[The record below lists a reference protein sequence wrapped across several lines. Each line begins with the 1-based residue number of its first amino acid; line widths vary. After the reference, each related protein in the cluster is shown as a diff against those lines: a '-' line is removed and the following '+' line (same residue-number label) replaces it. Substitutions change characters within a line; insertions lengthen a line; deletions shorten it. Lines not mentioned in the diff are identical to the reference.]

1 MSDQLIPSAGASFQQ
16 SGQLDWVSLSR
27 SVVQISVGTLARLS
41 RAGVDA
47 YTVQVGK
54 ALCWNLE
61 LSPKVQDDLVEEIK
75 NLKCAKFCDNLLWF
89 GFGIKQFVADLAE
102 TEQGLA
108 LVGLCS
114 ALTMNYDV
122 FYAAQ
127 VLRQLC
133 LQAKA
138 PQQFVPSL
146 QQWKALV
153 RLCSGILMDS
163 PFQLLLNGLQRL
175 VRGSKPIIGQEAM
188 EPASIAKGLLNLAL
202 LSKGSIVHLSFSGGE
217 DCCWLATFAKLVLSL
232 DVAIYDAIGSLVYLS
247 QDQMSET
254 PQVSFNLDVKASNT
268 VVSAQKTSLVPRGQ
282 SLIKLE
288 ARDGSA
294 SNLSSFSTW
303 ATILHDTFGSAVD
316 ILLGDLCGQDF
327 AVFLFDMPALE
338 WLTRRGFE
346 FFDGVGQR
354 EPPPPPD
361 SARMESPMQSA
372 KRLLPELNLLQSQ
385 ACWQE
390 RKRHRALE
398 KSLTNIKTHCG
409 TDETKTSGQGSL
421 YAKHAKYCQADP
433 CLLLLA
439 QTICVYLRL
448 LFKLN
453 IGDHVMPSMRGL
465 RRLYERNWSLG
476 GVPQRY
482 RDRDESIDEV
492 YEMFTGDATTDSE
505 HAGLKAWTGNGL
517 CMFSCFLED
526 PMGPLYKT
534 QRFAAVRGYIAYED
548 RWYESLSDMRTERS
562 PGKDDPEN
570 QFRVVTK
577 SRAITAQPVV
587 EETDDERTLHLG
599 YKIRC
604 SQLQFE
610 SRWLILGDL
619 MSALLKGDIATLV
632 SCSGQHQFRYDVDED
647 VRYDVEK
654 GLSRWV
660 REDGFVLP
668 CRVPSPS
675 GEDPTMEMDGTFNI
689 HIGEGPALYTTK
701 DCYKNGY
708 KFEIFRCPECLDCL
722 LDRSTESIIHAP
734 ENVIARLPARTGKV
748 HINGIKET
756 PFTVQWGSATPLSP
770 SPRPERETASPKP
783 SDGSKKALQGHDS

>member
-16 SGQLDWVSLSR
+16 SGQVDWVSLSR

-61 LSPKVQDDLVEEIK
+61 LSAKVQDDLVEEIK
-75 NLKCAKFCDNLLWF
+75 NLKCAKLCDNLLWF
-89 GFGIKQFVADLAE
+89 GFGIKQVVADLAE

-108 LVGLCS
+108 LVALCS
-114 ALTMNYDV
+114 ALTTNYTV

-127 VLRQLC
+127 VVRQLC
-133 LQAKA
+133 LQAKT
-138 PQQFVPSL
+138 PQQFMPSL

-175 VRGSKPIIGQEAM
+175 VQGSKPIIGEEAI

-247 QDQMSET
+247 QDQMSEK
-254 PQVSFNLDVKASNT
+254 PQVIFNLDVKASNT
-268 VVSAQKTSLVPRGQ
+268 VLWAQKTSLVPRGQ

-288 ARDGSA
+288 ARDSSS
-294 SNLSSFSTW
+294 SNWSSFSTW

-316 ILLGDLCGQDF
+316 ILLGDPCGQDF
-327 AVFLFDMPALE
+327 AVFLCDMPALE
-338 WLTRRGFE
+338 WLTESGMDS
-346 FFDGVGQR
+346 FDR
-354 EPPPPPD
+354 ADELEPPPPPD

-372 KRLLPELNLLQSQ
+372 KRLLPELSLLQWQ
-385 ACWQE
+385 ACWQK
-390 RKRHRALE
+390 RKRHRALKE
-398 KSLTNIKTHCG
+398 SLTNIRTHCG
-409 TDETKTSGQGSL
+409 TDKTKSSGQGSL
-421 YAKHAKYCQADP
+421 CAKHCHADL
-433 CLLLLA
+433 CLVRLA
-439 QTICVYLRL
+439 QTICTYLRVL
-448 LFKLN
+448 LMVN
-453 IGDHVMPSMRGL
+453 IGVHVVPSMRGL
-465 RRLYERNWSLG
+465 RHLYERNCSLS
-476 GVPQRY
+476 QRKE
-482 RDRDESIDEV
+482 RDQDSFIHQV
-492 YEMFTGDATTDSE
+492 YKTFTGDAITLRE
-505 HAGLKAWTGNGL
+505 AAELKAWTGNGL
-517 CMFSCFLED
+517 CIFSCFLED
-526 PMGPLYKT
+526 PLGPLYKT

-548 RWYESLSDMRTERS
+548 RWYESLSDMHTMPS

-587 EETDDERTLHLG
+587 EETDDERTLRLG

-610 SRWLILGDL
+610 NRWLILDDL
-619 MSALLKGDIATLV
+619 VSVLLGSDIATLV
-632 SCSGQHQFRYDVDED
+632 SCSGQHETRNDANKD

-660 REDGFVLP
+660 REDGFVLTY
-668 CRVPSPS
+668 CVESPS
-675 GEDPTMEMDGTFNI
+675 GDNPLMEIDCTYSIYF
-689 HIGEGPALYTTK
+689 GEGPALYTSK
-701 DCYKNGY
+701 DLYRNNY
-708 KFEIFRCPECLDCL
+708 RFEIFRCPECLDCL
-722 LDRSTESIIHAP
+722 LDRSTGSTRHR
-734 ENVIARLPARTGKV
+734 ENSLLLLTGGLRARRGKV
-748 HINGIKET
+748 YIYGIKET
-756 PFTVQWGSATPLSP
+756 PFTVQWESATPLSP
-770 SPRPERETASPKP
+770 SPRPERETASPEP
-783 SDGSKKALQGHDS
+783 SNGSISPL

>member
-16 SGQLDWVSLSR
+16 SGQFDWVSLSR

-61 LSPKVQDDLVEEIK
+61 LSAKVQDNLVEEIK
-75 NLKCAKFCDNLLWF
+75 NLKCAKLCDNLLWF

-108 LVGLCS
+108 LVALCS
-114 ALTMNYDV
+114 ALTINYDV

-138 PQQFVPSL
+138 PQQFMPSL

-175 VRGSKPIIGQEAM
+175 VRGSKPIVGQKAM
-188 EPASIAKGLLNLAL
+188 EPASIAKGLSNLAL
-202 LSKGSIVHLSFSGGE
+202 LSKGSTVHLSFSGGE
-217 DCCWLATFAKLVLSL
+217 DCCWLASFAKLVLSL

-247 QDQMSET
+247 QDQRSEAPRVT
-254 PQVSFNLDVKASNT
+254 FNLDVKASNT
-268 VVSAQKTSLVPRGQ
+268 VLSAQKTSLVPRGQ

-316 ILLGDLCGQDF
+316 ILLGDPCGEDF
-327 AVFLFDMPALE
+327 AVFLCDMPALE
-338 WLTRRGFE
+338 WLTQRGIDV
-346 FFDGVGQR
+346 FDGADQR

-372 KRLLPELNLLQSQ
+372 KRLLPELSLLQSQ
-385 ACWQE
+385 ACWQK
-390 RKRHRALE
+390 RKRHRALKE
-398 KSLTNIKTHCG
+398 SLTNIRTHCG
-409 TDETKTSGQGSL
+409 TDKTKTSGQGSL
-421 YAKHAKYCQADP
+421 YAKHAEHCHTDP
-433 CLLLLA
+433 CLVHLA
-439 QTICVYLRL
+439 RSICAYLRL
-448 LFKLN
+448 LFTLN

-465 RRLYERNWSLG
+465 RHLYERNSSLG
-476 GVPQRY
+476 RLSQRTN
-482 RDRDESIDEV
+482 RVRDESIHQV
-492 YEMFTGDATTDSE
+492 YETFTGDATTHSKPAE
-505 HAGLKAWTGNGL
+505 LKAWTGNGL
-517 CMFSCFLED
+517 CIFSCFLED
-526 PMGPLYKT
+526 PTGPLYKT

-587 EETDDERTLHLG
+587 EETDDERTLRLG

-604 SQLQFE
+604 SQLQFDN
-610 SRWLILGDL
+610 RWLILGDL
-619 MSALLKGDIATLV
+619 VSALLKGDIATLV
-632 SCSGQHQFRYDVDED
+632 SCSGQHEIRYDVDKD
-647 VRYDVEK
+647 VRYAVEQ
-654 GLSRWV
+654 GLLRWAQQY
-660 REDGFVLP
+660 GFVLSYFL
-668 CRVPSPS
+668 RRMNGTS
-675 GEDPTMEMDGTFNI
+675 GMYF
-689 HIGEGPALYTTK
+689 GEGPALYTTYIH
-701 DCYKNGY
+701 YKNSRQVGL
-708 KFEIFRCPECLDCL
+708 FRCPGCLDCL
-722 LDRSTESIIHAP
+722 LDRFNDATEIY
-734 ENVIARLPARTGKV
+734 RLSPDRKGKV
-748 HINGIKET
+748 HLYGLKET
-756 PFTVQWGSATPLSP
+756 PITVQWERVSPQSP
-770 SPRPERETASPKP
+770 SPRPEMEPTSPKP
-783 SDGSKKALQGHDS
+783 GDDSNSPLQERDP

>member
-1 MSDQLIPSAGASFQQ
+1 
-16 SGQLDWVSLSR
+16 
-27 SVVQISVGTLARLS
+27 
-41 RAGVDA
+41 
-47 YTVQVGK
+47 
-54 ALCWNLE
+54 
-61 LSPKVQDDLVEEIK
+61 
-75 NLKCAKFCDNLLWF
+75 
-89 GFGIKQFVADLAE
+89 
-102 TEQGLA
+102 
-108 LVGLCS
+108 
-114 ALTMNYDV
+114 
-122 FYAAQ
+122 
-127 VLRQLC
+127 
-133 LQAKA
+133 
-138 PQQFVPSL
+138 L

-163 PFQLLLNGLQRL
+163 PFQLLLNGLRRL
-175 VRGSKPIIGQEAM
+175 VQGSEPIIGQEAI

-232 DVAIYDAIGSLVYLS
+232 DVAIYDAMGSLVYQS
-247 QDQMSET
+247 HDQRSEAPRVT
-254 PQVSFNLDVKASNT
+254 FNLDVKASNT
-268 VVSAQKTSLVPRGQ
+268 VLSAQKSSLVPRGQ

-288 ARDGSA
+288 ARDGSP

-316 ILLGDLCGQDF
+316 ILLGDPCGQDF
-327 AVFLFDMPALE
+327 AVFLCDMPALE
-338 WLTRRGFE
+338 WLSQRRIDS
-346 FFDGVGQR
+346 FDIADEH

-372 KRLLPELNLLQSQ
+372 KSLLPELSLLQSQ
-385 ACWQE
+385 AYWQKQ
-390 RKRHRALE
+390 KRHRALE
-398 KSLTNIKTHCG
+398 ESLMNIRAHC
-409 TDETKTSGQGSL
+409 DPNKTKTSGQGSR
-421 YAKHAKYCQADP
+421 YAKHVEYCHADP
-433 CLLLLA
+433 CLVLLA
-439 QTICVYLRL
+439 QTICAYLRL
-448 LFKLN
+448 LFTLN

-465 RRLYERNWSLG
+465 RHLYERCWILS
-476 GVPQRY
+476 QRKE
-482 RDRDESIDEV
+482 RDQDNFIHQV
-492 YEMFTGDATTDSE
+492 YETFTGDTTTLWES
-505 HAGLKAWTGNGL
+505 AKLRAWTGNGL
-517 CMFSCFLED
+517 CIFSCFLED
-526 PMGPLYKT
+526 PLGPLYKT
-534 QRFAAVRGYIAYED
+534 RRFAAVRGYIAYED
-548 RWYESLSDMRTERS
+548 RWYESLSDMRIERS

-577 SRAITAQPVV
+577 SGAITAQPVV
-587 EETDDERTLHLG
+587 EETDDERTLRLG

-610 SRWLILGDL
+610 NRWLILGDL
-619 MSALLKGDIATLV
+619 VSALLKGDIATLV

-660 REDGFVLP
+660 REDGFVLS

-675 GEDPTMEMDGTFNI
+675 GEDPTMEMYGTFNI

-708 KFEIFRCPECLDCL
+708 RFEIFRCPECLDCL

>member
-16 SGQLDWVSLSR
+16 SGQFDWVSLSR

-61 LSPKVQDDLVEEIK
+61 LSAKVQDNLVEEIK
-75 NLKCAKFCDNLLWF
+75 NLKCAKLCDNLLWF

-108 LVGLCS
+108 LVALCS
-114 ALTMNYDV
+114 ALTINYDV

-138 PQQFVPSL
+138 PQQFMPSL

-175 VRGSKPIIGQEAM
+175 VRGSKPIVGQKAM
-188 EPASIAKGLLNLAL
+188 EPPSIAKGLSNLAL
-202 LSKGSIVHLSFSGGE
+202 LSKGSTVHLSFSGGE
-217 DCCWLATFAKLVLSL
+217 DCCWLASFAKLVLSL

-247 QDQMSET
+247 QDQRSEAPRVT
-254 PQVSFNLDVKASNT
+254 FNLDVKASNT
-268 VVSAQKTSLVPRGQ
+268 VLSAQKTSLVPRGQ

-316 ILLGDLCGQDF
+316 ILLGDPCGEDF
-327 AVFLFDMPALE
+327 AVFLCDMPALE
-338 WLTRRGFE
+338 WLTQRGIDV
-346 FFDGVGQR
+346 FDGADQR

-372 KRLLPELNLLQSQ
+372 KRLLPELSLLQSQ
-385 ACWQE
+385 ACWQK
-390 RKRHRALE
+390 RKRHRALKE
-398 KSLTNIKTHCG
+398 SLTNIRTHCG
-409 TDETKTSGQGSL
+409 TDKTKTSGQGSL
-421 YAKHAKYCQADP
+421 YAKHAEHCHTDP
-433 CLLLLA
+433 CLVHLA
-439 QTICVYLRL
+439 RSICAYLRL
-448 LFKLN
+448 LFTLN

-465 RRLYERNWSLG
+465 RHLYERNSSLG
-476 GVPQRY
+476 RLSQRTN
-482 RDRDESIDEV
+482 RVRDESIHQV
-492 YEMFTGDATTDSE
+492 YETFTGDATTHSKPAE
-505 HAGLKAWTGNGL
+505 LKAWTGNGL
-517 CMFSCFLED
+517 CIFSCFLED
-526 PMGPLYKT
+526 PTGPLYKT
-534 QRFAAVRGYIAYED
+534 QSFAAVRGYIAYED

-587 EETDDERTLHLG
+587 EETDDERTLRLG

-604 SQLQFE
+604 SQLQFDN
-610 SRWLILGDL
+610 RWLILGDL
-619 MSALLKGDIATLV
+619 VSALLKGDIATLV
-632 SCSGQHQFRYDVDED
+632 SCSGQHEIRYDVDKD
-647 VRYDVEK
+647 VRYAVEQ
-654 GLSRWV
+654 GLLRWAQQY
-660 REDGFVLP
+660 GFVLSYFL
-668 CRVPSPS
+668 RRMNGTS
-675 GEDPTMEMDGTFNI
+675 GMYF
-689 HIGEGPALYTTK
+689 GEGPALYTTYIH
-701 DCYKNGY
+701 YKNSRQVGL
-708 KFEIFRCPECLDCL
+708 FRCPGCLDCL
-722 LDRSTESIIHAP
+722 LDRFNDATEIY
-734 ENVIARLPARTGKV
+734 RLIPDRKGKV
-748 HINGIKET
+748 HLYGLKET
-756 PFTVQWGSATPLSP
+756 PITVQWER
-770 SPRPERETASPKP
+770 RPEMEPTSPKP
-783 SDGSKKALQGHDS
+783 GDDSNSPLQERDP